1 MNTAGEVSEEQSPA
15 ISPALGRHADENR
28 RSQAKICTKLF
39 YSPQSAVPPAAKSP
53 EYGGSACAK
62 IATMFPSA
70 VSLPITVGFHTALDT
85 LSAKRDANQAAKLP
99 TVSAAHH
106 LSAAFHA
113 EGLFE
118 NEYISGEKSLK
129 AR

>member
-1 MNTAGEVSEEQSPA
+1 MKTAGEVSEEQSLA
-15 ISPALGRHADENR
+15 ISPALGWHTDENR
-28 RSQAKICTKLF
+28 LSQPKICTKLF
-39 YSPQSAVPPAAKSP
+39 YSPQSAVPPAVKSS
-53 EYGGSACAK
+53 EYDGSACAK

-70 VSLPITVGFHTALDT
+70 VSLPITVGFHTGLDT
-85 LSAKRDANQAAKLP
+85 LSAKRGANQAAKLP

-118 NEYISGEKSLK
+118 NEYISSEKV
-129 AR
+129 

>member
-1 MNTAGEVSEEQSPA
+1 MKTAGEVSEEQSLA
-15 ISPALGRHADENR
+15 ISPAMGWQTDENR

-39 YSPQSAVPPAAKSP
+39 YSPQSAVPPAVKSF
-53 EYGGSACAK
+53 ECGGSACAK

-70 VSLPITVGFHTALDT
+70 VSLPITAGFHTALDT
-85 LSAKRDANQAAKLP
+85 LSAKRGANQAAKLP
-99 TVSAAHH
+99 TASAAHH

-118 NEYISGEKSLK
+118 NEYISSGKK
-129 AR
+129 V